1 MPDLTRSIIR
11 HVFTERSRPIALAAL
26 AFLVLDGLAS
36 LLVVA
41 AYGFD
46 LALLTDHGALGDE
59 GPAAAGLLRL
69 GAIVDMYGY
78 LALAPVVI
86 YLHGRMSRALPDQLR
101 QLGLAALVTAAG
113 LGFVLIGAIGAILL
127 GSVGPWLLEAPATD
141 AATHAATRVQ
151 FGALE
156 NAVIVG
162 LWGAL
167 ELPLLSIWLIGV
179 SWVARAEGRVFAWVG
194 MGAGAGAL
202 GYGIRTGL
210 TGAVPLPI
218 AGPQDLLIVGGL
230 ILLGI
235 WMLWLPIRLWRGR

>member
-1 MPDLTRSIIR
+1 MS
-11 HVFTERSRPIALAAL
+11 VFAERSRAIALAAL
-26 AFLVLDGLAS
+26 VFVVLDGLAS
-36 LLVVA
+36 ILVIA

-46 LALLTDHGALGDE
+46 PALLTDRGALVDQ

-86 YLHGRMSRALPDQLR
+86 FLHGRLNRALPDHLR
-101 QLGLAALVTAAG
+101 QLGLAALLTAAG
-113 LGFVLIGAIGAILL
+113 LGFVLVGAIGAILL
-127 GSVGPWLLEAPATD
+127 GAVGPWLLQAPATD

-179 SWVARAEGRVFAWVG
+179 SWIARAEGRVFAWLGV
-194 MGAGAGAL
+194 GAGLGAL
-202 GYGIRTGL
+202 AYGVRTGL
-210 TGAVPLPI
+210 TGAPPIPISGPLDI
-218 AGPQDLLIVGGL
+218 LIVGGL
-230 ILLGI
+230 ILFGI
-235 WMLWLPIRLWRGR
+235 WMLWLPVRLWRGR